1 MIMRILV
8 VEDDAPLASI
18 LTRVLREESY
28 AVDHAE
34 DGQEAEW
41 LAFENPYDLILLDLM
56 LPIKD
61 GITVLTNI
69 RKGGI
74 NTPVLI
80 LTARDAKEDI
90 VKGLDVGADDYLTKP
105 FSVEELLARV
115 RVLLRRKDTITQTT
129 LQVGPILINPAR
141 KEVRRN
147 GALVD
152 LTTKEYALLEYF
164 ARNAGTVLSR
174 TQLSEHVWDQ
184 NFEPASNVV
193 DVYVGYLR
201 NKIDK
206 NFGSNMLKTVRGY
219 GYMLDASGAE
229 ESVPPTHSASGEL
242 TAHAN

>member
-1 MIMRILV
+1 MRILV

-69 RKGGI
+69 RKGLI